1 VNLELKMSLKKI
13 DTITLYTYEDE
24 NVDQGYHLRTFLANN
39 NIEFQHLHYNTD
51 ANKKDILSPLNTW
64 IDPNDEE
71 VDLTDFPFIIFRKV
85 IEEETVVIKTTE
97 SGKPVYTEDSE
108 GRKIFEYETSF
119 KDIELFKTIRS
130 REQLEQSN
138 IVELYNLDK

>member
-1 VNLELKMSLKKI
+1 MSLKKI

-39 NIEFQHLHYNTD
+39 NIEFSHLHYNGD
-51 ANKKDILSPLNTW
+51 ADKKDILAPLNTW
-64 IDPNDEE
+64 IDPNDQES
-71 VDLTDFPFIIFRKV
+71 DLKEFPFIIFRCVSEQEDV
-85 IEEETVVIKTTE
+85 IIKTTE
-97 SGKPVYTEDSE
+97 SGKPIYSEDDD

-119 KDIELFKTIRS
+119 KDTEEFVTIRS
-130 REQLEQSN
+130 RKDLEKSN

>member
-1 VNLELKMSLKKI
+1 MSLKKI

-39 NIEFQHLHYNTD
+39 NIEFQHLHYNEE
-51 ANKKDILSPLNTW
+51 ANKKDILDPLNTW

-71 VDLTDFPFIIFRKV
+71 SDLKEFPFIVFRRV
-85 IEEETVVIKTTE
+85 SEQEEIVIKTTE
-97 SGKPVYTEDSE
+97 SGKPIYSEDDD
-108 GRKIFEYETSF
+108 GRKLFEYETSF
-119 KDIELFKTIRS
+119 KDIEDFVTIRS
-130 REQLEQSN
+130 RKDLEKSN